1 MTSHHLQVE
10 KLMKLM
16 HKYGITS
23 LKVDGI
29 ELSCPNPIQPIK
41 NQIMN
46 ISPKEIA
53 AIQAKKPV
61 FTKETAMDELD
72 ELLFFHE
79 KA

>member
-16 HKYGITS
+16 HKYGITQ

-29 ELSCPNPIQPIK
+29 ELSCPHPIQPIK
-41 NQIMN
+41 SQIMN
-46 ISPKEIA
+46 VSAKELA
-53 AIQAKKPV
+53 AIQTKKPA